1 MTKCRELDF
10 QLGGHPRSLLGR
22 RPVRPPPI
30 GPLRRGTFAASRDA
44 ESRRSEV
51 RWPLDII
58 GAVGGLEWPIRDADV
73 VGVVG
78 PRPTQRRCRTADA
91 IADLVDRISTR
102 RKRIHSLPLY
112 TTMNLP
118 RQIALDVPV
127 VPGAAPRSRAGAMA
141 V

>member
-1 MTKCRELDF
+1 MAKCRELDF
-10 QLGGHPRSLLGR
+10 QLGGHARSLLGR
-22 RPVRPPPI
+22 RRARPPPI

-44 ESRRSEV
+44 ESSRSEV

-78 PRPTQRRCRTADA
+78 PRYTADA